1 VITSS
6 PIIAPTKNDRKT
18 IFGWCMYDWANSAYV
33 TTVAVGILPFYF
45 ARAVVGEQGV
55 VIGATTYSATT
66 LWGFVVGLAAALT
79 FLFAPVLGSM
89 ADFTAAKKRFLLTF
103 AYTGVLFTLLLYFC
117 QSGDIYQTLVFFLIA
132 QIGFIGANVFY
143 DAFLPQITTGDT
155 MDWVSG
161 KGYAYGY
168 VGGGLQFALAL
179 GLVAGHEQLGLS
191 QEMAARLGI
200 VMAGLW
206 WGGFTLFTARGL
218 REAPSRETMPPRYA
232 DWPRPAAFTAIGVS
246 RTWRTLKRVRRFR
259 HLVLFLVA
267 FLLYNDGIQTVIN
280 MATIYGTEEL
290 KFTPTVLMLTLL
302 IIQGIATL
310 GALLFGRVAMWIG
323 TKRAVMVTLGLWS
336 GVVVYAYFI
345 ETATEYFLLGAVVGI
360 VMGGSQALSRSF
372 YGSMIPEQASAEFY
386 GFYTVF
392 SKFSAIWGPWLFALI
407 RQWTGTARLSIV
419 SLIVFFLVGLVLL
432 YFVDEEKAR
441 EAKLAGAF

>member
-1 VITSS
+1 MNAPHS
-6 PIIAPTKNDRKT
+6 PTPLGKDNPKT

-33 TTVAVGILPFYF
+33 TTVAVGILPYYF
-45 ARAVVGEQGV
+45 ARVVVGDQGV
-55 VIGATTYSATT
+55 ALFGTTYSATT
-66 LWGFVVGLAAALT
+66 LWGVIVGVAAFIT
-79 FLFAPVLGSM
+79 FLFAPFLGAI
-89 ADFTAAKKRFLLTF
+89 ADFSAAKKRFLLSF
-103 AYTGVLFTLLLYFC
+103 AYTGSLFTLLLYFS
-117 QSGDIYQTLVFFLIA
+117 QTGDVYRTLLFFLIA
-132 QIGFIGANVFY
+132 QIGFVGANIFY
-143 DAFLPQITTGDT
+143 DAFLPQIASDEK

-179 GLVAGHEQLGLS
+179 GLVAGHAQLGLS
-191 QEMAARLGI
+191 QDLAARIGI
-200 VMAGLW
+200 AMAGLW
-206 WGGFTLFTARGL
+206 WAGFTIFTARGL
-218 REAPSRETMPPRYA
+218 TEAAGHETLPDRYRG
-232 DWPRPAAFTAIGVS
+232 WPRPLAYAAVGAS
-246 RTWRTLKRVRRFR
+246 RTLRTARRVGRFR

-267 FLLYNDGIQTVIN
+267 FMLYNDGIQTVIN

-310 GALLFGRVAMWIG
+310 GALLFGRVAGWIG
-323 TKRAVMVTLGLWS
+323 TKLAVMVTLVGWS

-345 ETATEYFLLGAVVGI
+345 TSAAEYFLLGGVVGI

-372 YGSMIPEQASAEFY
+372 YGSMVPEEASAEFY

-392 SKFSAIWGPWLFALI
+392 SKFSSIWGPWLFAFI
-407 RQWTGTARLSIV
+407 RQVTGTARLSIL
-419 SLIVFFLVGLVLL
+419 SLILFFLVGLVLL
-432 YFVDEEKAR
+432 YFVDEDKAR